1 MLRSMV
7 IVPTQQTRVMQVDV
21 IEDKGGKAFIET
33 ANSVFRAKEFLVM
46 CAAAV

>member
-7 IVPTQQTRVMQVDV
+7 IVPTQQTRMMQVDV

-33 ANSVFRAKEFLVM
+33 AKSVFRGKEFLVM

>member
-1 MLRSMV
+1 MLRSME

-21 IEDKGGKAFIET
+21 NEDKGGKAFIET
-33 ANSVFRAKEFLVM
+33 SNSVFRAKEFLVM